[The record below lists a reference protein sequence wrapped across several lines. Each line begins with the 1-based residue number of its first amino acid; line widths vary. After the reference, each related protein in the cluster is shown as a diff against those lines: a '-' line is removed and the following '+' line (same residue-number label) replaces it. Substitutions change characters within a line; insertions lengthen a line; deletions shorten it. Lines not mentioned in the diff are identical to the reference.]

1 MTFVSDLAAGR
12 AELQQHA
19 ESAMVDSVLI
29 EREDGYALDPDTLE
43 QVTAWVT
50 VYAGRCKVRSAS
62 ALPRDAAAG
71 ETVYDVTASYLDL
84 PLSDPASGGV
94 RAGDQATITATAF
107 DPANVGRVLT
117 VQQDIPRTYP
127 IERRLFCQEVS

>member
-1 MTFVSDLAAGR
+1 MTFASDLTAGR

-29 EREDGYALDPDTLE
+29 EREDGYTLDPDTLE
-43 QVTAWVT
+43 QIPAWVT
-50 VYAGRCKVRSAS
+50 VYEGKCKVRSS
-62 ALPRDAAAG
+62 PVQSRDASAG
-71 ETVYDVTASYLDL
+71 ETVYDVTASYIDL
-84 PLSDPASGGV
+84 PLSDPASGAV
-94 RAGDQATITATAF
+94 RAGDRATITGAAL

-117 VQQDIPRTYP
+117 VQRDIPRTFP